1 MLGGEPN
8 SLESAEFISP
18 TFGKVSS
25 GEMFSKLVEY
35 IGEMADNA
43 YHLIIG
49 TDSFIGKETL
59 FVSAVV
65 VHRLGH
71 GGRYFYR
78 KLRHKKMESMRQRI
92 FYEATMSIELAS
104 FLRTKLQEN
113 GYKALPVEIHLDVGA
128 NGDTRDIIK
137 EIVGMVTGS
146 GYAAVTKPDSYG
158 ATKVADRH
166 SR

>member
-1 MLGGEPN
+1 MPGGEPN
-8 SLESAEFISP
+8 SLESAEFVSP

-78 KLRHKKMESMRQRI
+78 KLRHKNGEYAPEDILRGDDEHR
-92 FYEATMSIELAS
+92 ARL
-104 FLRTKLQEN
+104 FLKGETSGKRPQ
-113 GYKALPVEIHLDVGA
+113 GFAGR
-128 NGDTRDIIK
+128 DT
-137 EIVGMVTGS
+137 
-146 GYAAVTKPDSYG
+146 P
-158 ATKVADRH
+158 
-166 SR
+166 